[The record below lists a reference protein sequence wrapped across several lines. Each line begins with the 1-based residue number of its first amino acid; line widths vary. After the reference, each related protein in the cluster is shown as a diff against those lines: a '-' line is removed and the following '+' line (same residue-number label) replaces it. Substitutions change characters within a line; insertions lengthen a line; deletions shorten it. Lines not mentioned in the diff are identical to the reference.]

1 MKMTKKIL
9 CILMVFVMLFQSSTL
24 SYALLGE
31 LEDAVENFNNQAD
44 RAVWDKIWESK
55 SETVEAA
62 VTMFVG
68 SDENDR
74 TIAWYSDTE
83 TGYVELMGITSSEKY
98 DAEARQTA
106 EGDYRLIVTLKDL
119 MPGVYTY
126 KCVSGDY
133 ESALYTFKIE
143 DDDNST
149 VLYVS
154 DIHVTE
160 DNEESPNELCDT
172 SYLWNEVLENATN
185 KAISEGNTL
194 DAVVSGG
201 DQASEGLRNEYEG
214 LSSPALI
221 KSIPFSVSVG
231 NHDRKSVGYKDYTAN
246 PNEPEQTFRSYI
258 GTDYWFRQGD
268 ALFLILDSCNV
279 SMREHYNFMK
289 EAKEANKDAVWTIGV
304 MHHDMFGGREPWLD
318 SENAMLRLLWTPFF
332 DEFGVDMVLYGHSHF
347 YSVSNVIYG
356 RETVEETGHNAEL
369 TDPEG
374 TVYIASGSIT
384 RHADLL
390 DDEGNTPPIG
400 ENVGYTRLEEAETIY
415 NLMEFTEDTL
425 TFKSYSSED
434 NEEFNRITITKTTK
448 DGGHSY
454 KNSAW
459 YLKPVAFFVGRIVNI
474 INNVDMYNRY
484 KEQGFEVS
492 LKEGLIGS

>member
-1 MKMTKKIL
+1 MKNVKKVL
-9 CILMVFVMLFQSSTL
+9 CIVMVIVMLFQSSTM
-24 SYALLGE
+24 SYALLDEIDRG
-31 LEDAVENFNNQAD
+31 LWDTVWENKA
-44 RAVWDKIWESK
+44 
-55 SETVEAA
+55 ETVEAA

-68 SDENDR
+68 NDENDR
-74 TIAWYSDTE
+74 TIAWYSEADE
-83 TGYVELMGITSSEKY
+83 GYVELISIRGSEKIE
-98 DAEARQTA
+98 AVARQTA
-106 EGDYRLIVTLKDL
+106 EGDYRLYATLTNL
-119 MPGVYTY
+119 EAGLYTY
-126 KCVSGDY
+126 KCVSGEY
-133 ESALYTFKIE
+133 ESELYTFTIE
-143 DDDNST
+143 DNESST

-172 SYLWNEVLENATN
+172 SYLWNEVLEEAVKT
-185 KAISEGNTL
+185 AALEGNTI

-214 LSSPALI
+214 LSSPALL

-246 PNEPEQTFRSYI
+246 PNEADQTFKSYI
-258 GTDYWFRQGD
+258 GNDYWFRQGN

-279 SMREHYNFMK
+279 SMREHYEFM
-289 EAKEANKDAVWTIGV
+289 ESAVEQNEDAVWVIAV

-332 DEFGVDMVLYGHSHF
+332 DEFGVDMVLYGHSHY

-369 TDPEG
+369 TDPQG

-384 RHADLL
+384 RHASVL

-400 ENVGYTRLEEAETIY
+400 ENAGYTRIEEAETIY
-415 NLMEFTEDTL
+415 NLMEFTDDTL
-425 TFKSYSSED
+425 TFKSYSAEND
-434 NEEFNRITITKTTK
+434 EEFNRITITKTSK
-448 DGGHSY
+448 EGGHSY

-459 YLKPVAFFVGRIVNI
+459 YLKPIAFFVGRIVNI

-484 KEQGFEVS
+484 KEQGFDVS

>member
-1 MKMTKKIL
+1 MKKFL
-9 CILMVFVMLFQSSTL
+9 CILMVFVMLFQCSSM

-31 LEDAVENFNNQAD
+31 IGDAIDDFNSDAD
-44 RAVWDKIWESK
+44 RAVWDKVWETK
-55 SETVEAA
+55 SDSIKAA

-74 TIAWYSDTE
+74 IIAWYSDAE
-83 TGYVELMGITSSEKY
+83 TGYVELKGLASSEKI
-98 DAEARQTA
+98 DAEAKQTV
-106 EGDYRLIVTLKDL
+106 EGDYRLSASLNDL

-126 KCVSGDY
+126 RCVSGDY
-133 ESALYTFKIE
+133 ESEYYTFKVE
-143 DDDNST
+143 DNDSST

-160 DNEESPNELCDT
+160 DNEESPNELSDT
-172 SYLWNEVLENATN
+172 SYLWNEVIENATN

-194 DAVVSGG
+194 DAIVSAG
-201 DQASEGLRNEYEG
+201 DQASEGLRNEYMG
-214 LSSPALI
+214 LSSPALL
-221 KSIPFSVSVG
+221 KSIPLSISVG
-231 NHDRKSVGYKDYTAN
+231 NHDRKSVGYKYYTAY
-246 PNEPEQTFRSYI
+246 PNEDEQTFKSYI
-258 GTDYWFRQGD
+258 GTDYWFRQGN

-279 SMREHYNFMK
+279 SMKEHYNFMK
-289 EAKEANKDAVWTIGV
+289 EAKEANKDAIWTVAV

-318 SENAMLRLLWTPFF
+318 SENAMLQLLWTPFF

-347 YSVSNVIYG
+347 YSVSNVIYD
-356 RETVEETGHNAEL
+356 RETVEETGHNAQL
-369 TDPEG
+369 TDPKG
-374 TVYIASGSIT
+374 TVYVSSGSIT

-390 DDEGNTPPIG
+390 DDEGKTPPIG
-400 ENVGYTRLEEAETIY
+400 EHAGYTRLEEAETIY
-415 NLMEFTEDTL
+415 SLMEFTDDTL
-425 TFKSYSSED
+425 TFKSYSSEE

-454 KNSAW
+454 KNPSW
-459 YLKPVAFFVGRIVNI
+459 YLKPIAFFVGRIVNI

-484 KEQGFEVS
+484 KEQGYDVS

>member
-1 MKMTKKIL
+1 MKKAKKFL
-9 CILMVFVMLFQSSTL
+9 CIVLIVVMLFEMSSI
-24 SYALLGE
+24 SFAAFEEISKGI
-31 LEDAVENFNNQAD
+31 
-44 RAVWDKIWESK
+44 WDKSWEMGAES
-55 SETVEAA
+55 VEAA

-68 SDENDR
+68 NDENDR
-74 TIAWYSDTE
+74 TIAWYSE
-83 TGYVELMGITSSEKY
+83 AESGYVELKSVKGVEKIWAY
-98 DAEARQTA
+98 AKKTP
-106 EGDYRLIVTLKDL
+106 EGDFRLWATLTDL
-119 MPGVYTY
+119 EPGLYTY
-126 KCVSGDY
+126 KCVSGEY
-133 ESALYTFKIE
+133 ESELYTFTIE
-143 DDDNST
+143 DNDNNT

-154 DIHVTE
+154 DIHVSE
-160 DNEESPNELCDT
+160 NSEENENELRDT
-172 SYLWNEVLENATN
+172 SYLWNEVLEDAVKT
-185 KAISEGNTL
+185 AGFEGNTI
-194 DAVVSGG
+194 DAIVSGG
-201 DQASEGLRNEYEG
+201 DQASEGLRNEFEG

-231 NHDRKSVGYKDYTAN
+231 NHDRKSVGYKYYTAN

-279 SMREHYNFMK
+279 SMKEHYNFMK
-289 EAKEANKDAVWTIGV
+289 DATEKNEDAVWVIAV

-332 DEFGVDMVLYGHSHF
+332 DEFGVDMCLYGHSHY

-369 TDPEG
+369 TDPQG
-374 TVYIASGSIT
+374 TVYVASGSIS
-384 RHADLL
+384 RHASVL

-400 ENVGYTRLEEAETIY
+400 ENAGYTRLEEAETIY

-425 TFKSYSSED
+425 TFKSYSSEN
-434 NEEFNRITITKTTK
+434 NEEFNRLVITKTSK
-448 DGGHSY
+448 EGGHSY

-459 YLKPVAFFVGRIVNI
+459 HLKPIAFFVGRIVNI
-474 INNVDMYNRY
+474 INNHDMYQRY
-484 KEQGFEVS
+484 KAQGFDVS

>member
-1 MKMTKKIL
+1 MKNMKKIL
-9 CILMVFVMLFQSSTL
+9 CVALVFVMLFQSSTM
-24 SYALLGE
+24 SYALLDE
-31 LEDAVENFNNQAD
+31 ID
-44 RAVWDKIWESK
+44 RGLWDTAWESK
-55 SETVEAA
+55 TETVEAA

-68 SDENDR
+68 NDENDR
-74 TIAWYSDTE
+74 TIAWYSDADE
-83 TGYVELMGITSSEKY
+83 GYVELINIKGSEKIE
-98 DAEARQTA
+98 AVARQTA
-106 EGDYRLIVTLKDL
+106 EGDYRLYTTLTDL
-119 MPGVYTY
+119 EAGLYTY
-126 KCVSGDY
+126 KCVSGEY
-133 ESALYTFKIE
+133 ESELYTFTIE
-143 DDDNST
+143 DNENST

-172 SYLWNEVLENATN
+172 SYLWNEVLEEAVKT
-185 KAISEGNTL
+185 AALEGNTI

-214 LSSPALI
+214 LSSPALL

-246 PNEPEQTFRSYI
+246 PNEADQTFKSYI
-258 GTDYWFRQGD
+258 GSDYWFRQGN

-279 SMREHYNFMK
+279 SMREHYEFM
-289 EAKEANKDAVWTIGV
+289 ESAVEQNEDAVWVIAV

-332 DEFGVDMVLYGHSHF
+332 DEFGVDMVLYGHSHY

-369 TDPEG
+369 TDPQG

-384 RHADLL
+384 RHASVL
-390 DDEGNTPPIG
+390 DDEGNTPPVG
-400 ENVGYTRLEEAETIY
+400 ENAGYTHVEEAETIY
-415 NLMEFTEDTL
+415 NLMEFTDDTL
-425 TFKSYSSED
+425 TFKSYSSEND
-434 NEEFNRITITKTTK
+434 EEFNRITITKTSK
-448 DGGHSY
+448 QGGHSY

-459 YLKPVAFFVGRIVNI
+459 YLKPIAFFVGRIVNI

-484 KEQGFEVS
+484 KEQGFDVS